1 MPEISLFYGIRITM
15 NWNDHV
21 PPHFH
26 AEYNGNHAL
35 IDIIQGRVLQ
45 GGLPKR
51 QLKLVL
57 AWAEIHRDEL
67 MQNWELAKALESLNK
82 IAPLV

>member
-26 AEYNGNHAL
+26 AEYNENHVL
-35 IDIIQGRVLQ
+35 IDIVKGRVIK

-67 MQNWELAKALESLNK
+67 MQNWELARNHQPLNS
-82 IAPLV
+82 IATLV

>member
-1 MPEISLFYGIRITM
+1 
-15 NWNDHV
+15 
-21 PPHFH
+21 
-26 AEYNGNHAL
+26 L

-67 MQNWELAKALESLNK
+67 MQNWELARALEALNK